1 MRIKIMK
8 IRLFIVYLCLIILS
22 FNCKTETQS
31 TELTAQIS
39 GISVPPPPIFEEEM
53 PEDTSYLIG
62 VSRMVDKQATYKYG
76 QKAFLEYVATH
87 LKTPFREKGI
97 EGTVWVSCIVET
109 NGTLSHTRVERGI
122 GGGWNELAVGV
133 LEKTTGNWQ
142 CAVDKGKTVRSFM
155 VIPMKCKIE

>member
-1 MRIKIMK
+1 MK
-8 IRLFIVYLCLIILS
+8 IPVFMPIFCMIIGVFS
-22 FNCKTETQS
+22 CKSEKHTEDSAVQVG
-31 TELTAQIS
+31 
-39 GISVPPPPIFEEEM
+39 GISEPPPPIFEEKM

-62 VSRMVDKQATYKYG
+62 VLRIVDKPATYKYG
-76 QKAFLEYVATH
+76 QKAFLEYVAAH

-122 GGGWNELAVGV
+122 GGGWNELAMGV

-142 CAVDKGKTVRSFM
+142 SAVDKGKTVRSFII
-155 VIPMKCKIE
+155 VPMICKID